1 MSFLSKDIGIDLGTA
16 NTLVYM
22 KGKGIIMRE
31 PSVVAVD
38 TKTDEVRCVGGEAK
52 AVIGRT
58 PGSIVAVRPLK
69 DGVIADFDVTA
80 NMLENFLKQACGN
93 SMFSRPRVVIC
104 IPSGVTEVER
114 RAVREA
120 TLKAG
125 ARQVSVIEEPM
136 AAAIGAGLPI
146 SEPTGS
152 MIVDI
157 GGGTTDVAVISL
169 GGTVVSTSIKVAG
182 DNFDEAI
189 MRYVRK
195 KHNLMIGE
203 RSAEDA
209 KIQIGTVYP
218 HPQPKTMDVK
228 GRDTITGLP
237 KSITLTSEE
246 IREALKDATV
256 QIMET
261 IHGILEKTPPE
272 LAADVA
278 DRGIVLT
285 GGGALLGGLETL
297 IEEET
302 GINTVVAE
310 EPAMAVAIGT
320 GQYMELMSK
329 INGK

>member
-1 MSFLSKDIGIDLGTA
+1 
-16 NTLVYM
+16 
-22 KGKGIIMRE
+22 
-31 PSVVAVD
+31 
-38 TKTDEVRCVGGEAK
+38 
-52 AVIGRT
+52 
-58 PGSIVAVRPLK
+58 
-69 DGVIADFDVTA
+69 
-80 NMLENFLKQACGN
+80 
-93 SMFSRPRVVIC
+93 
-104 IPSGVTEVER
+104 
-114 RAVREA
+114 
-120 TLKAG
+120 
-125 ARQVSVIEEPM
+125 
-136 AAAIGAGLPI
+136 
-146 SEPTGS
+146 
-152 MIVDI
+152 
-157 GGGTTDVAVISL
+157 
-169 GGTVVSTSIKVAG
+169 
-182 DNFDEAI
+182 
-189 MRYVRK
+189 
-195 KHNLMIGE
+195 
-203 RSAEDA
+203 
-209 KIQIGTVYP
+209 
-218 HPQPKTMDVK
+218 MDVK